1 MVQMVMALPLIPTE
15 AMEEQILEAVEVE
28 AAQIMEMV
36 ELVVQVS

>member
-15 AMEEQILEAVEVE
+15 ELEERILEAE
-28 AAQIMEMV
+28 AVQEAQIMEMV